1 MSASEPVAGSLWAPR
16 GDSVVSPVSGLPVRG
31 SERVDALP
39 QSVFLVFQ
47 LFGSAFPGGELG
59 R

>member
-16 GDSVVSPVSGLPVRG
+16 GDSVAVSGLPVRG

-47 LFGSAFPGGELG
+47 LFGSACPGGELG